1 MPHFCV
7 TIPRQRF
14 VFFLA
19 TVTLVAA
26 SAATSAEKPINA
38 SAALNV
44 TSATQDDVSA
54 PTETA
59 QQEDITISDPS
70 AAAKL
75 EGRLI
80 RRARQLTYE
89 GRRAGEG
96 YFSADGRQLIFQSE
110 RYDGNPFFQIY
121 LMNLD
126 TGATEQ
132 ISPGHGK
139 TTCAWIHPNGKKMLY
154 ASTQD
159 DPAAKDEQKAE
170 LELRASGK
178 ERRYSWNYDD
188 FFDIYEY
195 DMASKEYRNLTNA
208 KGYDAEGSWS
218 PDGKLIAFASNRS
231 GYEEMLSDEQ
241 QKAFE
246 LDPAW
251 ANEIYLMNAD
261 GSNLKRL
268 TTSPGYD
275 GGPFFAPDG
284 KSICW
289 RRFSENGATAE
300 IMTMQLDGTDQRQVT
315 RLQAMSWAPYYH
327 PSGQYLIFTTNKH
340 GFANFELYIVDRE
353 GKKEPVRVSHTAGF
367 DGLPVFTPDGTQLSW
382 TTNRTTNSQSQI
394 FLADWDH
401 QQALE
406 LLGLEATTPTP
417 LPKSM
422 VSAATTGR
430 APSARPDFAPADAVR
445 HVEYLCRPQLQGRLT
460 GTRGEKL
467 ATNYVALYLETLGLE
482 PAGDDDGWFQEFEF
496 TSGVSTGPNN
506 SLTVGDRTYELQKDW
521 QPLVFSRTGRI
532 SPEEVVFAGYGIQAP
547 AGDGFEEYDSFV
559 HLDVKDKW
567 IVCFRFMPEGI
578 SAERRQYM
586 NSYSSLRFK
595 AMKARDMGAKG
606 LILVSGPTSGVRN
619 QLVPLQFDGSLAGT
633 SLAVLSVTDEVATEW
648 LKASGKDLK
657 TIQEKLD
664 TGEPAMG
671 FPIKDLKV
679 AANVDIQQEKK
690 TGRNV
695 LGRLQVSDAPA
706 HEIVVVGAHIDHLGA
721 GPSAN
726 SLAKDDEAG
735 NIHFG
740 ADDNAS
746 GVAAMLQI
754 AEAMAQ
760 SKDAGTLKG
769 DRDVIFAAWSGEELG
784 LLGSSHYVKQLETMF
799 SQHASAVSGP
809 DDATANE
816 NNADDKSSSEDVE
829 TDAVEDQESGPNTGG
844 LHLFIAACL
853 NMDMVGRMQEKLV
866 LQGIGSSNSWQQIVE
881 RANVPLG
888 LPITLQND
896 SYIPTDASVFFMHGV
911 PILSAFT
918 GNHGEYH
925 TPRDT
930 PEKINYEGL
939 SRVAHFMNLVC
950 RELISRRSMPAY
962 VMQTKPADGQ
972 RRANLRAYLGTIP
985 DYAESDVKGVL
996 LSGVANGGPC
1006 DKAGVKGG
1014 DIIIKL
1020 AGKSIENIYD
1030 YTYAIEALKIGQT
1043 VKIVVKRSGKD
1054 VLLEVTPGSRD

>member
-1 MPHFCV
+1 MLQLCAKNLPRHLVLFVTTV
-7 TIPRQRF
+7 TI
-14 VFFLA
+14 A
-19 TVTLVAA
+19 TA
-26 SAATSAEKPINA
+26 SAWDADNGARESVSSGTAAT
-38 SAALNV
+38 
-44 TSATQDDVSA
+44 TQDDVSA
-54 PTETA
+54 PPEQA
-59 QQEDITISDPS
+59 EQEDITVSDPS

-110 RYDGNPFFQIY
+110 RYAGNPFFQIY

-159 DPAAKDEQKAE
+159 DPAALDEQKAE

-178 ERRYSWNYDD
+178 ERRYSWDYDE

-195 DMASKEYRNLTNA
+195 DLASKVYRNLTNT
-208 KGYDAEGSWS
+208 KGYNAEGSWS

-231 GYEEMLSDEQ
+231 GYEEELSAAQ

-261 GSNLKRL
+261 GSNVRRL

-275 GGPFFAPDG
+275 GGPFFSPDG
-284 KSICW
+284 RSICW
-289 RRFSENGATAE
+289 RRFAENGATAE
-300 IMTMQLDGTDQRQVT
+300 IMTMRLDGSQQQQIT
-315 RLQAMSWAPYYH
+315 RLEAMSWAPYYH
-327 PSGQYLIFTTNKH
+327 PSGQYLIFTTNRH

-353 GKKEPVRVSHTAGF
+353 GTKDPIRVSHTAGF
-367 DGLPVFTPDGTQLSW
+367 DGLPVFTPDGSQLSW
-382 TTNRTTNSQSQI
+382 TTNRTTNNQSQI
-394 FLADWDH
+394 FLAEWDH

-406 LLGLEATTPTP
+406 LLGLEAKDSPSK
-417 LPKSM
+417 PKSM
-422 VSAATTGR
+422 AHAAATGR
-430 APSARPDFAPADAVR
+430 APNARPDFAPADAVR

-482 PAGDDDGWFQEFEF
+482 PAGDDDGWFQKFEF
-496 TSGVSTGPNN
+496 TSGVSAGPDN
-506 SLTVGDRTYELQKDW
+506 SLSAGNKTYELKKDW
-521 QPLVFSRTGRI
+521 QPLVFSKTGQFD
-532 SPEEVVFAGYGIQAP
+532 PQDVVFAGYGIQAP
-547 AGDGFEEYDSFV
+547 AGDGFEEYDSYV

-567 IVCFRFMPEGI
+567 IVCFRFLPEGI
-578 SAERRQYM
+578 TAERRQYL
-586 NSYSSLRFK
+586 NSFSSLRFK
-595 AMKARDMGAKG
+595 AMKARDLGARG
-606 LILVSGPTSGVRN
+606 LILVSGPTSGVKN
-619 QLVPLQFDGSLAGT
+619 QLIPLQFDGSLAGT
-633 SLAVLSVTDEVATEW
+633 SLAVLSVTDDVAAAW
-648 LKASGKDLK
+648 LKAGGRDLK
-657 TIQEKLD
+657 SVQEKLD
-664 TGEPAMG
+664 SGDPVMG
-671 FPIKDLKV
+671 FPMKDLKV
-679 AANVDIQQEKK
+679 TASVDIRQEKK

-695 LGRLQVSDAPA
+695 LGRLQVGDEPA

-726 SLAKDDEAG
+726 SLAKDGEAG

-760 SKDAGTLKG
+760 SKDAGTLQG
-769 DRDVIFAAWSGEELG
+769 NRDVVFAAWSGEELG

-799 SQHASAVSGP
+799 SQHAAAVSAPDEDGEKDDDTNDEGLSK
-809 DDATANE
+809 DDAAKE
-816 NNADDKSSSEDVE
+816 K
-829 TDAVEDQESGPNTGG
+829 ESGPNTGG

-866 LQGIGSSNSWQQIVE
+866 LQGIGSSTGWQQIVE

-939 SRVAHFMNLVC
+939 SQVASFMNLVC
-950 RELISRRSMPAY
+950 RELISRKSMPAY

-996 LSGVANGGPC
+996 LSGVAKGGPC

-1020 AGKSIENIYD
+1020 AGKPIENIYD
-1030 YTYAIEALKIGQT
+1030 YTYAIEALKIGQK
-1043 VKIVVKRSGKD
+1043 VKIVVKRAGKD
-1054 VLLEVTPGSRD
+1054 VPLDVTPGSRD

>member
-1 MPHFCV
+1 MLQFCAKKMPRHLVLFVTTV
-7 TIPRQRF
+7 TI
-14 VFFLA
+14 A
-19 TVTLVAA
+19 TA
-26 SAATSAEKPINA
+26 SAWDAEKGTRKTV
-38 SAALNV
+38 SSGTV
-44 TSATQDDVSA
+44 ATIQDEVSA
-54 PTETA
+54 PPE
-59 QQEDITISDPS
+59 QVEQEDITASDPS

-110 RYDGNPFFQIY
+110 RYAGNPFFQIY

-139 TTCAWIHPNGKKMLY
+139 TTCAWIHPNGKKVLY

-159 DPAAKDEQKAE
+159 NPAALDEQKAE

-178 ERRYSWNYDD
+178 ERRYSWDYDE

-195 DMASKEYRNLTNA
+195 DLASKVYRNLTNT
-208 KGYDAEGSWS
+208 KGYNAEGSWS

-231 GYEEMLSDEQ
+231 GYEEKLSDAQ

-261 GSNLKRL
+261 GSNVRRL

-275 GGPFFAPDG
+275 GGPFFSSDG
-284 KSICW
+284 MSICW
-289 RRFSENGATAE
+289 RRFAENGATAE
-300 IMTMQLDGTDQRQVT
+300 IMTMRLDGSQQKQIT
-315 RLQAMSWAPYYH
+315 RLEAMSWAPYYH
-327 PSGQYLIFTTNKH
+327 PSGQYLIFTTNRH

-353 GKKEPVRVSHTAGF
+353 GKNDPVRVSHTAGF
-367 DGLPVFTPDGTQLSW
+367 DGLPVFTPDGSQLSW
-382 TTNRTTNSQSQI
+382 TTNRTTNNQSQI
-394 FLADWDH
+394 FLAEWDH
-401 QQALE
+401 EQALE
-406 LLGLEATTPTP
+406 LLGLEAKEATSK
-417 LPKSM
+417 PKSLAH
-422 VSAATTGR
+422 AAATGR
-430 APSARPDFAPADAVR
+430 APNARPDFAPADAVR

-482 PAGDDDGWFQEFEF
+482 PAGDDDGWFQKFEF
-496 TSGVSTGPNN
+496 TSGVSAGPDN
-506 SLTVGDRTYELQKDW
+506 SLSAGNKTYELKKDW
-521 QPLVFSRTGRI
+521 QPLVFSKTGQFD
-532 SPEEVVFAGYGIQAP
+532 PQDVVFAGYGIQAP
-547 AGDGFEEYDSFV
+547 AGDGFEEYDSYV

-567 IVCFRFMPEGI
+567 VVCFRFLPEGI
-578 SAERRQYM
+578 TAERRQYL
-586 NSYSSLRFK
+586 NSFSSLRFK
-595 AMKARDMGAKG
+595 AMKARDLGARG
-606 LILVSGPTSGVRN
+606 LILVSGPTSGVKN
-619 QLVPLQFDGSLAGT
+619 QLIPLQFDGSLAGT
-633 SLAVLSVTDEVATEW
+633 SLAVLSVTDDVAAAW
-648 LKASGKDLK
+648 LKAGGRDLK
-657 TIQEKLD
+657 TVQEKLD
-664 TGEPAMG
+664 SGDPVMG
-671 FPIKDLKV
+671 FPMKDLKV
-679 AANVDIQQEKK
+679 AASVDIRQEKK

-695 LGRLQVSDAPA
+695 LGRLQVSDEPA

-726 SLAKDDEAG
+726 SLAKDGEAG

-769 DRDVIFAAWSGEELG
+769 NRDVVFAAWSGEELG

-799 SQHASAVSGP
+799 SQHAAAVSAPDEDTEKDDDTDDEGSSK
-809 DDATANE
+809 DDATKE
-816 NNADDKSSSEDVE
+816 K
-829 TDAVEDQESGPNTGG
+829 ESGPNTGG

-866 LQGIGSSNSWQQIVE
+866 LQGIGSSTGWQQIVE
-881 RANVPLG
+881 QANVPLG

-939 SRVAHFMNLVC
+939 SQVASFMNLVC
-950 RELISRRSMPAY
+950 RELISRKSMPAY

-996 LSGVANGGPC
+996 LSGVAKGGPC
-1006 DKAGVKGG
+1006 DKGGVKGG

-1020 AGKSIENIYD
+1020 AGKPIENIYD
-1030 YTYAIEALKIGQT
+1030 YTYAIEALKIGQK
-1043 VKIVVKRSGKD
+1043 VKIVVKRAGKNVPLD
-1054 VLLEVTPGSRD
+1054 VTPGSRD